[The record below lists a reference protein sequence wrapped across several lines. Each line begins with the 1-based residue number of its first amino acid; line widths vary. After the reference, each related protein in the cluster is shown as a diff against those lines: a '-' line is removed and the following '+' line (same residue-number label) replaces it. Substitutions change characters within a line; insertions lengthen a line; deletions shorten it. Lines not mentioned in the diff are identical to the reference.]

1 MLLRDI
7 SSSVL
12 PSLFLVICSTLSLL
26 HLFNTIKRS
35 GLEASGAWFE
45 RVGKWHPPRPPT
57 PSNPAVRHNN
67 TRVREWGPGGRGG
80 GGGGGGDQ
88 HHHPT
93 FTTTTTTTTSWAPN
107 LLNQYRSFD
116 GRILKVSA
124 NDNWPF
130 FGLKS
135 LPDGGDGAGD
145 EPDTGIDVQII
156 NTLAL
161 YLNFTYEVRRP
172 SDGQWGNPLDN
183 GTITGMIGEVAKRV
197 AHLAICEITITR
209 KREGVIDFSTPY
221 YLDSITVISRTPQLR
236 SRALAAFS
244 PFTAQ
249 VWLCICIFTLGL
261 GPLTRLFTWLAPPPD
276 SSQEGRIG
284 SHQRGVVVFNT
295 YINKGST
302 TTTRGV
308 SEFSFHFFRSLV
320 VQSNLLYPR
329 PWYLRFVFVSWYLFS
344 FYVYALYSG
353 TLTAVLAAP
362 SYETPVDS
370 LWDLPAAAAQGF
382 SVGLVKDTS
391 IQFIFQEAKGG
402 VYQEVWKLLDFTNF
416 VRYPDHGFD
425 KITQEK
431 YLFINSQ
438 MNSELRAVQR
448 GRQRFYFAQQ
458 TFYPQGYGIACF
470 SGAPFLPKFNQM
482 LMRMLSSGLISHWKD
497 IELGRA
503 SSSSSASSSTPTLT
517 GNRKSEAITLEHLQA
532 AFFVLV
538 LGFLTA
544 VISLVGEVAWTTWSQ
559 SCW

>member
-1 MLLRDI
+1 MTLAIQESNQDLQLLATR
-7 SSSVL
+7 
-12 PSLFLVICSTLSLL
+12 
-26 HLFNTIKRS
+26 IKTN
-35 GLEASGAWFE
+35 GEVTFE
-45 RVGKWHPPRPPT
+45 RVGKWPPPRPPT
-57 PSNPAVRHNN
+57 PSNPGVR
-67 TRVREWGPGGRGG
+67 
-80 GGGGGGDQ
+80 GGDQ
-88 HHHPT
+88 HQYT
-93 FTTTTTTTTSWAPN
+93 FTTSWVPN
-107 LLNQYRSFD
+107 LINQYRSFN
-116 GRILKVSA
+116 GRTLKVSA

-135 LPDGGDGAGD
+135 LPGEAAGD
-145 EPDTGIDVQII
+145 VPDTGIDVQII

-161 YLNFTYEVRRP
+161 YLNFTYEVKRP
-172 SDGQWGNPLDN
+172 SDGQWGNLLDN
-183 GTITGMIGEVAKRV
+183 GTITGMIGEVANRV
-197 AHLAICEITITR
+197 AHLAICQITITR
-209 KREGVIDFSTPY
+209 KREKVIDFSTPY
-221 YLDSITVISRTPQLR
+221 YFDSLTVVSRTPQLR

-249 VWLCICIFTLGL
+249 VWLSIGLFTLGL

-276 SSQEGRIG
+276 SHRPVSSQEGRVM
-284 SHQRGVVVFNT
+284 SHQREVVFNT
-295 YINKGST
+295 YTKGS
-302 TTTRGV
+302 TTRGV

-329 PWYLRFVFVSWYLFS
+329 PWYLRFLFVSWYLFC

-353 TLTAVLAAP
+353 TLMAVLAVP

-370 LWDLPAAAAQGF
+370 LWDLPAAVAQGF
-382 SVGLVKDTS
+382 SVGFVKDTS
-391 IQFIFQEAKGG
+391 IQYIFQEAKGG
-402 VYQEVWKLLDFTNF
+402 VYQEVWKLLDYTNF
-416 VRYPDHGFD
+416 VRYPDHAFD

-431 YLFINSQ
+431 YLFISYQ

-482 LMRMLSSGLISHWKD
+482 LMRMLSSGLILHWKD

-503 SSSSSASSSTPTLT
+503 YSSSSASSSTPTLT
-517 GNRKSEAITLEHLQA
+517 GNRKPGAITLEHLQA

-544 VISLVGEVAWTTWSQ
+544 VISLVGEVAWTAWSK